1 MYLRF
6 GKHIHLYHM
15 LRSLGLLQLHILLT
29 GIFNSSLKSNRSI
42 LAHYFMRKILGTHSK
57 GSKLIDPLPS
67 TEMQVMIS
75 SDLENHFPPKGS
87 ICGDKPLAFGLQSM
101 GLFIVCLEC
110 SCGLPSARAIQ
121 RHLQEIHGT
130 TSDVAVDTAK
140 LLLSKQTYMQS
151 IMQKGSLWDKYDSAP
166 SLRSG
171 MESSNT
177 QNAIRPLVI
186 LDHERQFLDPLHG
199 LTILDGHSCPC
210 CPSCYTDKRSLQK
223 HLQCIHNVGTGHNL
237 MEMVHRKG
245 TIRLQTIFH
254 GSLRRLFPVTSK
266 PPIGEVTILHSLHA
280 NDSSDTQAI
289 SLKESKVQ
297 VSRAQISGRE
307 PFSKVHTGPAVV
319 GQDEGAYFKECA
331 ENITKKF
338 FGSCQDAVLINNGT
352 KSLYNRMK
360 STFIV
365 LSRFDNVLQK
375 RGITMEEANTLT
387 SLQLD
392 SGGSNQI
399 EDAVV
404 GLVLQDSLQYLT
416 QVASITVDI
425 PFCVLRWLNIRDR
438 SQGGA
443 LTVVEQNTAYKYA
456 KLLAR
461 MVMFVKK
468 SRDRVPSLCSAKVFS
483 SGSDY
488 MKVIRELASDVV
500 ARGKKI
506 SGIQY
511 ERVYYGHRD
520 AERYE
525 TFRRLVKELLLVSQS
540 IFASEDKLA
549 VKNFVCCSSV
559 LHKSGVIRF
568 AEAWEITG
576 TLAAIQYCVSVAAA
590 HEYDHA
596 KRLKNEGDQNGT
608 CTEGKEVMCSSTFD
622 EEDLIRNYVSLDRN
636 SSASFVRHILDLAM
650 SLVAKEDLD
659 VSFEN
664 CTSHV
669 NCGIVKEVHV
679 SLGDI
684 GLLVKRAHNEL
695 NELLHQ
701 NLLLG
706 NPFPNSFLTTLHSLT
721 DDLRCNAFGFS
732 FLNHGNTCSWVQSN
746 VLYLLQALKKPAQS
760 VRYNPIVTSKHSAS
774 SNVFQPEEIGNF
786 LSVQGVRMYKS
797 RALSWLASCQR
808 FQELLLFCVHIS
820 SGSPARAPELARL
833 KVAND
838 QYGPRN
844 VFVSQC
850 RVMLLTRWSKTRSLK
865 GYSKP
870 IPRFP
875 DPTTSEILLL
885 YLSLFRP
892 LESVIIDALYGSDV
906 ASVHANRLFVNKG
919 EPFKEDRIR
928 SCISQRL
935 IFKEKQLLFND
946 YRHFTAGMVPNVGFN
961 QATGIMD
968 EMQEELCNLGH
979 LQAGHS
985 KSTAER
991 AYARTREVLQDIT
1004 HSTLHRYREWSK
1016 TWHRLLDLDKN
1027 CRPRLQTGPR
1037 IGNALDFEAQEK
1049 EMPSPS
1055 AKRSKLAV
1063 DSPRHGILASSV
1075 KAETPCSAPS
1085 SANDMVVLPSDISLN
1100 YHNIKRSQTQ
1110 STAENGV
1117 TLFNGDD
1124 RNYDHL
1130 IGTFLNDLRQMFQ
1143 DQKATFR
1150 TYTQFRV
1157 TIAIAERQNNTLV
1170 IMPTGSGKTICVM
1183 LPVFIERSLKST
1195 IIIVPLVSLSTEYVE
1210 RATSC
1215 RLSVQ
1220 TGLGRRNQS
1229 EFADIYVVLPEH
1241 VPDPRFRELV
1251 LRLTNQK
1258 RLARIVVEEAHL
1270 VSMWSSFRQ
1279 SLRDIKYG
1287 LMCIPTSIPRV
1298 LLTATLPP
1306 RDRMNLLL

>member
-6 GKHIHLYHM
+6 GKHIHLYRM

-29 GIFNSSLKSNRSI
+29 GMFNSSLKSNRSI

-75 SDLENHFPPKGS
+75 SDLENHSPPKGS
-87 ICGDKPLAFGLQSM
+87 ICGDKPLAFELQSM
-101 GLFIVCLEC
+101 GLFIVCLGC
-110 SCGLPSARAIQ
+110 SCGIPSARAIQ
-121 RHLQEIHGT
+121 RHLQGIHGT

-151 IMQKGSLWDKYDSAP
+151 IMQEVSLWDKYDSAP

-177 QNAIRPLVI
+177 LNAIRPLVI

-223 HLQCIHNVGTGHNL
+223 HLQCIHNVGTGNNL

-307 PFSKVHTGPAVV
+307 PFSKVHTGPAVF

-331 ENITKKF
+331 EKITKKF

-352 KSLYNRMK
+352 KGLDNPMK
-360 STFIV
+360 STFIA

-387 SLQLD
+387 SLQID
-392 SGGSNQI
+392 SGG
-399 EDAVV
+399 
-404 GLVLQDSLQYLT
+404 
-416 QVASITVDI
+416 
-425 PFCVLRWLNIRDR
+425 WLNIRDR

-456 KLLAR
+456 KVLAR

-468 SRDRVPSLCSAKVFS
+468 SRDRVPSLGSAKVFS

-488 MKVIRELASDVV
+488 MKVIRELPSAVV
-500 ARGKKI
+500 ARGEKI
-506 SGIQY
+506 SVIQY
-511 ERVYYGHRD
+511 ERVYYDHCD

-525 TFRRLVKELLLVSQS
+525 TFRRLVKELLLVPQS

-559 LHKSGVIRF
+559 HHKSGVIRF
-568 AEAWEITG
+568 SEAWEITG

-596 KRLKNEGDQNGT
+596 KRLKNEGDHNGT
-608 CTEGKEVMCSSTFD
+608 CTEENEVMCSSTFD

-706 NPFPNSFLTTLHSLT
+706 NPFPN
-721 DDLRCNAFGFS
+721 
-732 FLNHGNTCSWVQSN
+732 
-746 VLYLLQALKKPAQS
+746 
-760 VRYNPIVTSKHSAS
+760 
-774 SNVFQPEEIGNF
+774 
-786 LSVQGVRMYKS
+786 LS
-797 RALSWLASCQR
+797 
-808 FQELLLFCVHIS
+808 
-820 SGSPARAPELARL
+820 
-833 KVAND
+833 
-838 QYGPRN
+838 
-844 VFVSQC
+844 
-850 RVMLLTRWSKTRSLK
+850 
-865 GYSKP
+865 
-870 IPRFP
+870 
-875 DPTTSEILLL
+875 
-885 YLSLFRP
+885 
-892 LESVIIDALYGSDV
+892 
-906 ASVHANRLFVNKG
+906 
-919 EPFKEDRIR
+919 
-928 SCISQRL
+928 
-935 IFKEKQLLFND
+935 
-946 YRHFTAGMVPNVGFN
+946 
-961 QATGIMD
+961 
-968 EMQEELCNLGH
+968 
-979 LQAGHS
+979 
-985 KSTAER
+985 
-991 AYARTREVLQDIT
+991 
-1004 HSTLHRYREWSK
+1004 
-1016 TWHRLLDLDKN
+1016 
-1027 CRPRLQTGPR
+1027 
-1037 IGNALDFEAQEK
+1037 
-1049 EMPSPS
+1049 
-1055 AKRSKLAV
+1055 
-1063 DSPRHGILASSV
+1063 
-1075 KAETPCSAPS
+1075 
-1085 SANDMVVLPSDISLN
+1085 
-1100 YHNIKRSQTQ
+1100 
-1110 STAENGV
+1110 
-1117 TLFNGDD
+1117 
-1124 RNYDHL
+1124 
-1130 IGTFLNDLRQMFQ
+1130 
-1143 DQKATFR
+1143 
-1150 TYTQFRV
+1150 
-1157 TIAIAERQNNTLV
+1157 
-1170 IMPTGSGKTICVM
+1170 
-1183 LPVFIERSLKST
+1183 
-1195 IIIVPLVSLSTEYVE
+1195 
-1210 RATSC
+1210 
-1215 RLSVQ
+1215 
-1220 TGLGRRNQS
+1220 
-1229 EFADIYVVLPEH
+1229 
-1241 VPDPRFRELV
+1241 
-1251 LRLTNQK
+1251 
-1258 RLARIVVEEAHL
+1258 
-1270 VSMWSSFRQ
+1270 
-1279 SLRDIKYG
+1279 
-1287 LMCIPTSIPRV
+1287 
-1298 LLTATLPP
+1298 
-1306 RDRMNLLL
+1306 